1 MHLRQDGF
9 DTRKSVPVVV
19 IFTKYDLLIRSR
31 KDELQEDKFD
41 GVLDTESRKEAQISL
56 DKCVT
61 SLQDTMKRMQT
72 PMPPYVQVSS
82 MISNSSFDQC

>member
-1 MHLRQDGF
+1 M
-9 DTRKSVPVVV
+9 V

-31 KDELQEDKFD
+31 KDELQEDKFSQEQ
-41 GVLDTESRKEAQISL
+41 GVLNTESRKEARISL

-72 PMPPYVQVSS
+72 PMPPFVQVSS
-82 MISNSSFDQC
+82 MISNSSFDHC